1 MNILLAE
8 DEKDLS
14 RALVAVLEHNG
25 YTVTPVYDGE
35 AAVEAAKE
43 DAFDCMVFDIMMPKM
58 DGITALGI
66 IRNSGDM
73 TPVLLLTAKSE
84 MNDKVSGLDAGAD
97 DYLTKPFVMVE
108 LLARIRSLTRR
119 SNAYTP
125 KKLTFGSVTLDI
137 SGQELVS
144 ENSVRLAGMEAS
156 LMEFLMLNP
165 NKSFTT
171 EEIYSHVWK
180 IKTDKKESV
189 YQAPNTD
196 GSTGNSTDNSTDISN
211 STDVVWIY
219 ISYLRNKL
227 KSIAADVEIR
237 GQKGGSFILDL
248 IQ

>member
-1 MNILLAE
+1 MKILLAE

-14 RALVAVLEHNG
+14 RALVAVLEHSG
-25 YTVTPVYDGE
+25 YKVTPVYDGE
-35 AAVEAAKE
+35 AAVEEARSG
-43 DAFDCMVFDIMMPKM
+43 AFDCMVFDIMMPKM
-58 DGITALGI
+58 DGITALTI
-66 IRNSGDM
+66 LRESGDT

-84 MNDKVSGLDAGAD
+84 MNDKVTGLDAGAD

-119 SNAYTP
+119 RGEYAP
-125 KKLTFGSVTLDI
+125 KKLSFGSVTLDV

-156 LMEFLMLNP
+156 LMEFLMMNP

-180 IKTDKKESV
+180 ES
-189 YQAPNTD
+189 
-196 GSTGNSTDNSTDISN
+196 GEGL
-211 STDVVWIY
+211 DVVWIY

-227 KSIAADVEIR
+227 RSIVADVEIT
-237 GQKGGSFILDL
+237 GEKGGSFTLEL
-248 IQ
+248 SN

>member
-14 RALVAVLEHNG
+14 RALVAVLKHNG
-25 YTVTPVYDGE
+25 YDVTAVFDGL
-35 AAVEAAKE
+35 AAVEEAKSG
-43 DAFDCMVFDIMMPKM
+43 AYDCMIFDIMMPKM

-66 IRNSGDM
+66 IRESGDN
-73 TPVLLLTAKSE
+73 TPVLLLTAKAE
-84 MNDKVSGLDAGAD
+84 MDDKVTGLDAGAD

-119 SNAYTP
+119 KTAYTP
-125 KKLTFGSVTLDI
+125 KKLTFGSVTLDV

-156 LMEFLMLNP
+156 LMEFFMINP

-171 EEIYSHVWK
+171 EEIYAHVWK
-180 IKTDKKESV
+180 DDDAGK
-189 YQAPNTD
+189 
-196 GSTGNSTDNSTDISN
+196 
-211 STDVVWIY
+211 DVVWIY

-227 KSIAADVEIR
+227 KAIVADVVITGE
-237 GQKGGSFILDL
+237 KDGSFMLETMK
-248 IQ
+248 

>member
-14 RALVAVLEHNG
+14 RALVAVLKHNG
-25 YTVTPVYDGE
+25 YDVTAVFDGV
-35 AAVEAAKE
+35 AAVEEAKSGVY
-43 DAFDCMVFDIMMPKM
+43 DCMIFDIMMPKM

-66 IRNSGDM
+66 IREAGDN
-73 TPVLLLTAKSE
+73 TPVLLLTAKAE
-84 MNDKVSGLDAGAD
+84 MDDKVTGLDAGAD

-119 SNAYTP
+119 NNAYTP
-125 KKLTFGSVTLDI
+125 KKLTFGSVTLDV

-156 LMEFLMLNP
+156 LMEFFMINP

-171 EEIYSHVWK
+171 EEIYAHVWK
-180 IKTDKKESV
+180 DDAAGK
-189 YQAPNTD
+189 
-196 GSTGNSTDNSTDISN
+196 
-211 STDVVWIY
+211 DVVWIY

-227 KSIAADVEIR
+227 KAIAADIVITGE
-237 GQKGGSFILDL
+237 KNGSFTLEI
-248 IQ
+248 IN

>member
-14 RALVAVLEHNG
+14 RALVAVLQHNG

-35 AAVEAAKE
+35 AAVEEAK
-43 DAFDCMVFDIMMPKM
+43 AGIFDCMVFDIMMPKM

-73 TPVLLLTAKSE
+73 TPVLLLTAKAE
-84 MNDKVSGLDAGAD
+84 MDDKVNGLDAGAD

-119 SNAYTP
+119 SGAYTP
-125 KKLTFGSVTLDI
+125 KKLSFGSVTLDI
-137 SGQELVS
+137 FGQELIS
-144 ENSVRLAGMEAS
+144 ENSVRLAGMEAN
-156 LMEFLMLNP
+156 LMEFFMMNP

-180 IKTDKKESV
+180 
-189 YQAPNTD
+189 D
-196 GSTGNSTDNSTDISN
+196 GEEGSE
-211 STDVVWIY
+211 VVWIY

-227 KSIAADVEIR
+227 KSIAADVEIK
-237 GQKGGSFILDL
+237 GEKGGSFTLERL
-248 IQ
+248 NG